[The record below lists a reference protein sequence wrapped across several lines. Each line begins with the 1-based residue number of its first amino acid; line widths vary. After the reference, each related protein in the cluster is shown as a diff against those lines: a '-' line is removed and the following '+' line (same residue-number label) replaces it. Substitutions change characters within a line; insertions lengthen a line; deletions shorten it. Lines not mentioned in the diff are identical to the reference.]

1 MHHRHRRH
9 RMHHMGRGMHRFGP
23 WSLEGKFFERGEVR
37 LALLSLLADGPR
49 PGYELMTAIEER
61 SGGLHRPSAGTIY
74 PTLQQLQD
82 EELVI
87 SREVEG
93 GKRIYEL
100 TEAGRSLLADE
111 ASRIEQI
118 WGRSDD
124 EEWGGWS
131 DAMYPGAAE
140 IVKPAFRLM
149 RTAVRATARAQDPE
163 RRERVRAIL
172 VDAEQRIRSLDE
184 DSG

>member
-1 MHHRHRRH
+1 MHRHWHKQRRMRH
-9 RMHHMGRGMHRFGP
+9 MHRFGP
-23 WSLEGKFFERGEVR
+23 WALEGKLFERGEIR
-37 LALLSLLADGPR
+37 LAVLSLLAER
-49 PGYELMTAIEER
+49 PQHGYELMTAIEER

-100 TEAGRSLLADE
+100 TEAGRALLADE
-111 ASRIEQI
+111 APHIEEI
-118 WGRSDD
+118 WARAND
-124 EEWGGWS
+124 EEWGGWG
-131 DAMYPGAAE
+131 DALYPGAAE

-149 RTAVRATARAQDPE
+149 RTAIRSVARTRDPE
-163 RRERVRAIL
+163 RRERVRDIL
-172 VDAEQRIRSLDE
+172 RNAEQQIRSLNK

>member
-1 MHHRHRRH
+1 
-9 RMHHMGRGMHRFGP
+9 
-23 WSLEGKFFERGEVR
+23 
-37 LALLSLLADGPR
+37 
-49 PGYELMTAIEER
+49 MTAIEER

-87 SREVEG
+87 SHEVDG

-100 TEAGRSLLADE
+100 TEAGRALLVDE
-111 ASRIEQI
+111 ASRVEEI
-118 WGRSDD
+118 WARSKD
-124 EEWGGWS
+124 EEWGGWV
-131 DAMYPGAAE
+131 DAMHPGAAE

-149 RTAVRATARAQDPE
+149 RTAVRATARAHDPE

-172 VDAEQRIRSLDE
+172 VDAEQKIRSLKG